1 MKLDRLQGKKELLQR
16 IAEMNQDYLE
26 DEYELMLDERWD
38 DYSDF
43 YYDKSDYDDY
53 CDNHLDHDD
62 YSDDNLSCYD
72 YVDYDYDMIDDDFFR
87 YQRERHL
94 PGKYYRHKPT
104 GDFIF
109 VTENHNNKLCYW
121 FVKTGKEYLG
131 PLFELEGEL

>member
-1 MKLDRLQGKKELLQR
+1 MKLDRLQGKKELNQR
-16 IAEMNQDYLE
+16 IAEMSQDYL
-26 DEYELMLDERWD
+26 D
-38 DYSDF
+38 DPYH
-43 YYDKSDYDDY
+43 DY
-53 CDNHLDHDD
+53 
-62 YSDDNLSCYD
+62 DDNLSCYD
-72 YVDYDYDMIDDDFFR
+72 DYLDDPYHDYDDPYNDYVDDDLTYDDIYDPMDYDMIDDDFFR

-131 PLFELEGEL
+131 PLFEIEGEP